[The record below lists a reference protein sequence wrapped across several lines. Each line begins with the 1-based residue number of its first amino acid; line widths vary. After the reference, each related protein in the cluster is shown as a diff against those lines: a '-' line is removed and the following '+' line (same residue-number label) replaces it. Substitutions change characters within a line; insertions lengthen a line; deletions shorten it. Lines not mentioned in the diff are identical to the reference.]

1 MRIMLWNQ
9 ARHMHVCAH
18 MCVRTVPITE
28 KKSMEEYTIRLHA
41 IHVII
46 SYYHF
51 QVGFEKHVPMAH
63 QPEGS
68 GLMPLTLIQPLF
80 AI

>member
-1 MRIMLWNQ
+1 MCTY
-9 ARHMHVCAH
+9 VCADSAH
-18 MCVRTVPITE
+18 NW

-41 IHVII
+41 IRVII

-51 QVGFEKHVPMAH
+51 KVGFEKHVPMAH

-68 GLMPLTLIQPLF
+68 GLMPFTLKQPFF
-80 AI
+80 AIWDL